1 MRRTRAAAAAV
12 VATAALTLTACTTD
26 SDSAQNAVAVGG
38 TFQFHSPGGQTE
50 IFYDESERAPL
61 PDIAGDSLMEEG
73 EQISLSDFE

>member
-38 TFQFHSPGGQTE
+38 TLPVPLARRADRDLLRRGRARPAPGLQ
-50 IFYDESERAPL
+50 R
-61 PDIAGDSLMEEG
+61 
-73 EQISLSDFE
+73 